1 MAESKKEDERTN
13 DYESS
18 NIESVEYRTIES
30 DYGREKLIIIKV
42 IRDND
47 IKVLEYDGRE
57 IIKVIYTGPDGKTI
71 KQAFYRSTGLHSG
84 LADYIIFDKDINTER
99 TWVPFDGVGYHDENA
114 IVVMKRDFPSW
125 TPSQTMYSDWK
136 ARTTMLYKCD
146 YFGKKLAHRFAES
159 RDESYGEVNEYSA
172 DDKKINKNF
181 ELARY
186 GDLTTF
192 RISYLLSSGDK
203 IPPPFWASPLGQ
215 RMIDELGFRL
225 NPDEFD
231 EEGNLIVENA
241 ITIDNDYVEAEH
253 REVNNF
259 VSDFISYNWQ
269 NGSPPLGPTYFKDR
283 RKKRNYDLRYSY
295 MPTAKGTWVMYDT
308 YLQTNPDS
316 RLPME
321 KQSIETQKTKE
332 AYDMY
337 DSETFDRNDKTK
349 IRRDVVH
356 KN

>member
-13 DYESS
+13 DYQSS

-30 DYGREKLIIIKV
+30 DYGRETLIIFKV

-71 KQAFYRSTGLHSG
+71 KQAFYRSTGIHAG
-84 LADYIIFDKDINTER
+84 LAEYIIFDKDINTER
-99 TWVPFDGVGYHDENA
+99 TWVPFDGVGYHDENV
-114 IVVMKRDFPSW
+114 IVAMKRDFPSW
-125 TPSQTMYSDWK
+125 TPTQTMYLEWK
-136 ARTTMLYKCD
+136 DRTTMLYKCD
-146 YFGKKLAHRFAES
+146 YFGKKLAYRF
-159 RDESYGEVNEYSA
+159 GEARTPDGLSENSA
-172 DDKKINKNF
+172 DMKEMNRHF

-186 GDLTTF
+186 GDLTTL

-203 IPPPFWASPLGQ
+203 ISPPLWSSPLGQ

-225 NPDEFD
+225 KADDFD
-231 EEGNLIVENA
+231 EEGNPIIENA

-269 NGSPPLGPTYFKDR
+269 NGSGPLGPNYFKDR

-337 DSETFDRNDKTK
+337 DSETFDSNDKTK
-349 IRRDVVH
+349 IRRD
-356 KN
+356 KK